1 MPPEIQKLA
10 NSLLVDPVK
19 ISVTPQSSTVD
30 TVKQYVYFVDSTQK
44 IQLLLYLLNDPAIAH
59 ALVFIQM
66 KHRANKLVDMLIKNG
81 VTASAIHGNKSQSA
95 RQSALNKFKKREIRV
110 LVATD
115 VAARGIDIDDLSHV
129 ILFEMP
135 VEPET
140 YVHRIGRTGRAGQN
154 GIAISFCDHSEK
166 KTLEI
171 IEKLIGQK
179 IPVAKDHPFH
189 IDLNTTRPQPS
200 APDAYRPRNH
210 RGGKAHGKPAP
221 KAPYT

>member
-19 ISVTPQSSTVD
+19 IAVTPQSSTVD

-66 KHRANKLVDMLIKNG
+66 KHRANKLVETLIKNG

-115 VAARGIDIDDLSHV
+115 VAARGIDIDDLTHV
-129 ILFEMP
+129 ILYEMP

-140 YVHRIGRTGRAGQN
+140 YVHRI
-154 GIAISFCDHSEK
+154 
-166 KTLEI
+166 
-171 IEKLIGQK
+171 
-179 IPVAKDHPFH
+179 
-189 IDLNTTRPQPS
+189 
-200 APDAYRPRNH
+200 
-210 RGGKAHGKPAP
+210 
-221 KAPYT
+221 